1 MREFFTVKALLNAWH
16 QLNLKV
22 YPSASDTAILCAS
35 RFASIGC
42 AYVHFSFL
50 PESEFFCVTFVYY
63 KDGQRIEKRCQTAD
77 LHKAMK
83 AAYLYSEELNTL

>member
-1 MREFFTVKALLNAWH
+1 MREFFTVKALLNAWN
-16 QLNLKV
+16 QMGMKT
-22 YPSASDTAILCAS
+22 YPSDSKAPILSAS

-63 KDGQRIEKRCQTAD
+63 KDGQRIEKRCQTTD
-77 LHKAMK
+77 LRKAMK
-83 AAYLYSEELNTL
+83 AAYLYTEELNTL